1 MLIFLKAC
9 VKRNPSMNERNLNHS
24 VLAKRLMMSI
34 LVCTAGGVLCF
45 IFVMRRMG
53 ENPLGMAL
61 SIFYERFLIG
71 LSIGFC
77 GSIRLRP
84 WVRGGLLGILFSLL
98 WSLVF
103 LCEGRILLAMVHCV
117 VGIIYGI
124 IADLLASSWSTRAS
138 RR

>member
-1 MLIFLKAC
+1 
-9 VKRNPSMNERNLNHS
+9 MNEREMNYS
-24 VLAKRLMMSI
+24 VLTKRLMMSI

-53 ENPLGMAL
+53 ESPLGMAL

-77 GSIRLRP
+77 GSIRLKP

-103 LCEGRILLAMVHCV
+103 LCEGRILLAVVHCIF
-117 VGIIYGI
+117 GIIYGI
-124 IADLLASSWSTRAS
+124 IADLLATSLSTRAS
-138 RR
+138 RH